1 MSEKELINKMPQD
14 MHAEIDAYVIQF
26 LRSSWQSR
34 MLSYT
39 KSSYVFRIY
48 KKRYLF
54 DKGDKNV

>member
-1 MSEKELINKMPQD
+1 MSEKELINKIAQEMQ
-14 MHAEIDAYVIQF
+14 AEIDADIIWY

>member
-1 MSEKELINKMPQD
+1 MSEKELINKIAQEMQ
-14 MHAEIDAYVIQF
+14 AEIDADIIWY

-48 KKRYLF
+48 RQRF
-54 DKGDKNV
+54 GE